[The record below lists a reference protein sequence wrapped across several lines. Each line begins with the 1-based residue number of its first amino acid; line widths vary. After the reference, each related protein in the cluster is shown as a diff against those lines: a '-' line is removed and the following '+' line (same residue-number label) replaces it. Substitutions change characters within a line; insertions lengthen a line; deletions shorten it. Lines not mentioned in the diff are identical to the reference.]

1 MTIKESLA
9 DLVAERFGLGAPL
22 HDLSAVARGEQG
34 QVWRLDTG
42 KGSFAVKESF
52 EPSSEIEGAADVS
65 FQEAVLASSRV
76 SMPRPIRTT
85 SGSVLAAIA
94 GRQVR
99 AYEWVDLMPTDHEFD
114 ASVVGETIAA
124 IHLVQHQPARPLHPW
139 YTDPVG
145 RSTWHDLS
153 RSLTGA
159 GAPFADGFAA
169 EVSTLVALEELLE
182 PRQNLQN
189 CHRDLF
195 ADNVLPM
202 VQGGICVIDWENC
215 GLEEPRQELGVVLFD
230 FTVGSPDR
238 SRSLHDAYVEAG
250 GPGRLTGRG
259 AFSMLIAQFG
269 HFFESAAKEWLDPS
283 SSETDR
289 EHAIRRFDELFA
301 QPLTLDRIDEIL
313 DAVSS

>member
-1 MTIKESLA
+1 MDQMAE
-9 DLVAERFGLGAPL
+9 LVAAGFGLGAPL
-22 HDLSAVARGEQG
+22 GGLLPVARGEQG

-42 KGSFAVKESF
+42 QGSYAVKESF
-52 EPSSEIEGAADVS
+52 EPSREIEAAADVS

-85 SGSVLAAIA
+85 SGSVLATIA

-99 AYEWVDLMPTDHEFD
+99 GYEWSDLLPTDHEFD
-114 ASVVGETIAA
+114 AAAVGETIAA
-124 IHLVQHQPARPLHPW
+124 IHRVQHQPARPLHPW

-145 RSTWHDLS
+145 RSTWHDLR
-153 RSLTGA
+153 RSLTEA

-169 EVSTLVALEELLE
+169 SVPTLIALEALLE

-195 ADNVLPM
+195 ADNILPM
-202 VQGGICVIDWENC
+202 AQGGICVIDWENC
-215 GLEEPRQELGVVLFD
+215 GLEEPGQELGVVLFD
-230 FTVGSPDR
+230 FTVGNPER
-238 SRSLHDAYVEAG
+238 SRRLHDAYVDAG

-283 SSETDR
+283 SSEGDR
-289 EHAIRRFDELFA
+289 EHATGRFDELFA
-301 QPLTLDRIDEIL
+301 KPLTLDRIDDVL

>member
-1 MTIKESLA
+1 MDQMAE
-9 DLVAERFGLGAPL
+9 LVAAGFGLSAPL
-22 HDLSAVARGEQG
+22 GELSPVARGEQG

-42 KGSFAVKESF
+42 QGSYAVKESF
-52 EPSSEIEGAADVS
+52 ELSSEIEAAADVS
-65 FQEAVLASSRV
+65 FQDAVLASSQV

-85 SGSVLAAIA
+85 SGAVLATIA

-99 AYEWVDLMPTDHEFD
+99 AYEWFDLLPTDYEFD
-114 ASVVGETIAA
+114 AAAIGGTIAA
-124 IHLVQHQPARPLHPW
+124 IHQVQHEPARPLHPW

-145 RSTWHDLS
+145 KSTWHDLS
-153 RSLTGA
+153 RRLIGA
-159 GAPFADGFAA
+159 RAPFADGFAA
-169 EVSTLVALEELLE
+169 EVPMLVALEALIE

-195 ADNVLPM
+195 ADNILPM

-215 GLEEPRQELGVVLFD
+215 GLEEPGQELGVVLFD
-230 FTVGSPDR
+230 FTVGTPER
-238 SRSLHDAYVEAG
+238 SRRLHEAYVDAG
-250 GPGRLTGRG
+250 GPGRLIGRG

-283 SSETDR
+283 SSQEDR
-289 EHAIRRFDELFA
+289 EHARGRFDELFA
-301 QPLTLDRIDEIL
+301 KPLTLDRIDGIL